1 MSTRPAY
8 DVRDH
13 AEHAKHVRGVE
24 LERGPHGQLYEP
36 LNQPINPS
44 APVPLPAGV
53 AAVSAL
59 VRQQAQS
66 AMRRHSDAFEAHARA
81 ELARDNARAG
91 YARAPTEE
99 TRGQLRAAET
109 ALADSQLLLDA
120 ATAALTA
127 MREQQQ
133 TASGSFAYDKLARL
147 DAEQCDG
154 AYTVRKEQVL
164 FPAIDAAAASLAAV
178 ILAEKQAQERVSTSR
193 AQARALSQ
201 ELGLEWTPGRASWAD
216 ARLAIVHRFRKSLLD
231 AGLSPVEVANLF
243 R

>member
-1 MSTRPAY
+1 MSTRPVY

-24 LERGPHGQLYEP
+24 LERGEHGQLYEP
-36 LNQPINPS
+36 LNQPINPPG
-44 APVPLPAGV
+44 PVPLPAGV

-133 TASGSFAYDKLARL
+133 TASGSFAYDKLAQL
-147 DAEQCDG
+147 DAEQSD
-154 AYTVRKEQVL
+154 AVYTARKTQKL
-164 FPAIDAAAASLAAV
+164 FPAIDAAAATLAA
-178 ILAEKQAQERVSTSR
+178 IIRDEQREQERAVKAR
-193 AQARALSQ
+193 AQARSLAQ
-201 ELGLEWTPGRASWAD
+201 DLGLEWIPGRANWSD
-216 ARLAIVHRFRKSLLD
+216 ARLAAFTRFRQALLA
-231 AGLSPVEVANLF
+231 AGISPVEIANFF